1 MPDAH
6 GDHVVTA
13 IDSLVDAVE
22 QNTGDERQ
30 LVRKLSGLRDA
41 AANGTPLTHALGEER
56 PPGTMELLGR
66 VLGRLMEASGGAR
79 RALARAMRAEGTSI
93 PAIARLFGVTHQR
106 ISNILN
112 HPAAAPGV
120 LHQPAE
126 SAPQAGEAG
135 HLDPGRSEPVSE
147 ARQA

>member
-1 MPDAH
+1 MSMPEER

-13 IDSLVDAVE
+13 LDQLVEAVE
-22 QNTGDERQ
+22 QNVGDERQ
-30 LVRKLSGLRDA
+30 LVRKISGLREA
-41 AANGTPLTHALGEER
+41 RATGTPVTHALGEER

-66 VLGRLMEASGGAR
+66 VLSRLMEASGSTR
-79 RALARAMRAEGTSI
+79 RALARAMRSEGTSI

-120 LHQPAE
+120 LHEAPAP
-126 SAPQAGEAG
+126 ATARGEAG
-135 HLDPGRSEPVSE
+135 ELDQVPEPVE
-147 ARQA
+147 AEGG

>member
-1 MPDAH
+1 MTMSNER

-13 IDSLVDAVE
+13 LDALVDAVE
-22 QNTGDERQ
+22 KNAGDERQ
-30 LVRKLSGLRDA
+30 LVRKIGGLRDA
-41 AANGTPLTHALGEER
+41 RASGTPVTHALGDER

-66 VLGRLMEASGGAR
+66 VLSRLMEASGATR

-112 HPAAAPGV
+112 HPAAAPSV
-120 LHQPAE
+120 LHEAPAP
-126 SAPQAGEAG
+126 APGEAG
-135 HLDPGRSEPVSE
+135 QLDQSPEPIRE
-147 ARQA
+147 AEGG